1 MAQIDKI
8 QVGTTSYDIL
18 QSSNAIFT
26 GTSNDTEDSS
36 ANTWTDVEKLGS
48 SESNGSIFTK
58 LSSMFKNIRFLYKQL
73 GNIDVGDIGSTISEA
88 IEYLN
93 ENKADKNHTH
103 SASSLDASDGTP
115 LISNTQVADSNHV
128 PSSLLVKQMNDT
140 LTTLNNSFNTMST
153 AYVASLGVSGRTV
166 SYKNKNGASLGTI
179 TTQDTTYGAATTA
192 AAGLM
197 PKTLSTHNNKFLRA
211 DGQWVVND
219 SGTTYATFTS
229 AAAGLVPA
237 AKSGT
242 TNWATSGYVL
252 TGAGWKEGTKYNT
265 DTNNTYANF
274 TSAAAGLVPIAKS
287 GSNSLATSGYVLT
300 GAGWKEGT
308 KYNTDTNT
316 TYGAAT
322 SAALGLIKAKF
333 ESSTSTLTLSNS

>member
-8 QVGTTSYDIL
+8 QVGTTSYDVL

-36 ANTWTDVEKLGS
+36 ANTWTDVERLGS

-93 ENKADKNHTH
+93 ENKSDKNHTH
-103 SASSLDASDGTP
+103 STSSLEASDGTP
-115 LISNTQVADSNHV
+115 LISNTQVADSSHV

-140 LTTLNNSFNTMST
+140 LTTLNNSFDTMST

-166 SYKNKNGASLGTI
+166 SYKNKNGTSLGTI

-192 AAGLM
+192 ALGLM
-197 PKTLSTHNNKFLRA
+197 PKTLSTHGNKFLRA
-211 DGQWVVND
+211 DGTWQIND
-219 SGTTYATFTS
+219 SGTTAVFTS
-229 AAAGLVPA
+229 AANGLVPA
-237 AKSGT
+237 AKSGS
-242 TNWATSGYVL
+242 TNWATSAYVL
-252 TGAGWKEGTKYNT
+252 TGAGWKAGTKYNT
-265 DTNNTYANF
+265 DTTYSNATSASSGLIRALNNNTGQYLRGDGNW
-274 TSAAAGLVPIAKS
+274 
-287 GSNSLATSGYVLT
+287 ATPP
-300 GAGWKEGT
+300 
-308 KYNTDTNT
+308 NT
-316 TYGAAT
+316 TYGGAT
-322 SAALGLIKAKF
+322 SAALGLIKAKLDG
-333 ESSTSTLTLSNS
+333 TTLTLSNS